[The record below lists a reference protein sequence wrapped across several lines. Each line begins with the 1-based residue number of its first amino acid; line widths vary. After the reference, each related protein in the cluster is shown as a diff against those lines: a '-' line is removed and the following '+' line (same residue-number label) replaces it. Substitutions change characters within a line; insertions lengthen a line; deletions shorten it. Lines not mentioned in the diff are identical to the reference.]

1 MGSGGPHSLKVV
13 LTQVGQQPVN
23 PQVIKGTIM
32 NIKALSIFLLRFS
45 TGIYL
50 ALWGVDK
57 LINTSH
63 AAGLSDRFYGGL
75 VSSEPLIL
83 ISGMI
88 QVIIGLMVML
98 GLFRSISYLAQLA
111 WYAIG
116 IIPIITYIIDPFGLY
131 LAERSH
137 LTWFP
142 STTLLFASIVL
153 IAFKEFDTLSLDH
166 KRGK

>member
-1 MGSGGPHSLKVV
+1 
-13 LTQVGQQPVN
+13 
-23 PQVIKGTIM
+23 M
-32 NIKALSIFLLRFS
+32 NIKATSIFLLRFS

-57 LINTSH
+57 LINASH

-75 VSSEPLIL
+75 VSSEAIIPIL
-83 ISGMI
+83 GVI
-88 QVIIGLMVML
+88 QVLIGLMVML
-98 GLFRSISYLAQLA
+98 GLFRNISYKAQLA
-111 WYAIG
+111 WYAVG
-116 IIPIITYIIDPFGLY
+116 IVPIITYIIDPLGLY
-131 LAERSH
+131 IADSSH

>member
-1 MGSGGPHSLKVV
+1 MD
-13 LTQVGQQPVN
+13 N
-23 PQVIKGTIM
+23 
-32 NIKALSIFLLRFS
+32 KALSIFLLRFS

-57 LINTSH
+57 LINASH
-63 AAGLSDRFYGGL
+63 AASLSDRFYGGL
-75 VSSEPLIL
+75 VSSEFLIPIL
-83 ISGMI
+83 GIL

-98 GLFRSISYLAQLA
+98 GLFRSISYKAQLA
-111 WYAIG
+111 WYAVG
-116 IIPIITYIIDPFGLY
+116 IIPIITYIIDPLGLY
-131 LAERSH
+131 LADRAH

-153 IAFKEFDTLSLDH
+153 VAFKEFDTMSLDH